1 MNHLTAPHIDYQGL
15 APLFA
20 LTGGSLIILMVGL
33 LRPVR
38 IHRLVLPALAV
49 VALGATIGLSIW
61 NWEPGDTKPIVE
73 GALSIDTLSLGIS
86 MLCCIAGI
94 ATVFLSLRSPA
105 VREAGG
111 GEYYTLLLGSIAGM
125 TVLAGAENLVTLF
138 IGIELLSIPLYVLCA
153 AELHRRVSIEAGL
166 KYLVIGSVGSGT
178 LLYGLA
184 FVYGATG
191 STDFSAISA
200 AIGDRV
206 SATDPLLLTG
216 IALAATGLA
225 FKASIAPFHQ
235 WTPDVYQGAPTPVT
249 AFMAVATKA
258 AAFAVFLRLFA
269 EAFPDIQP
277 TWGDALTALAFAT
290 IIIGNV
296 GAITQR
302 SLKRMLGWSGVAQ
315 AGYILTGVIVG
326 TRLGLQAMFFYL
338 AVYLVMNMA
347 AFAVVVARERVSPA
361 GDDLASF
368 EGLGRAD
375 PWLAWPLTI
384 AMFALAGFP
393 FTAGFIGKFYLLRA
407 AIDGGYDWLAVM
419 IVIGSVISLAYYLRV
434 IAAMWMAPAD
444 LEVSTTPGGP
454 VRRLAR
460 VGGWSPE
467 AEGRA
472 QPEVLG
478 VAVLSAAAV
487 IFLGIVPTPLFH
499 LANDVGSSLLS
510 VFV

>member
-1 MNHLTAPHIDYQGL
+1 
-15 APLFA
+15 
-20 LTGGSLIILMVGL
+20 
-33 LRPVR
+33 
-38 IHRLVLPALAV
+38 
-49 VALGATIGLSIW
+49 
-61 NWEPGDTKPIVE
+61 
-73 GALSIDTLSLGIS
+73 
-86 MLCCIAGI
+86 
-94 ATVFLSLRSPA
+94 
-105 VREAGG
+105 
-111 GEYYTLLLGSIAGM
+111 
-125 TVLAGAENLVTLF
+125 
-138 IGIELLSIPLYVLCA
+138 
-153 AELHRRVSIEAGL
+153 
-166 KYLVIGSVGSGT
+166 
-178 LLYGLA
+178 
-184 FVYGATG
+184 
-191 STDFSAISA
+191 
-200 AIGDRV
+200 
-206 SATDPLLLTG
+206 
-216 IALAATGLA
+216 LAATGLA

-269 EAFPDIQP
+269 EAFPNVQP

-361 GDDLASF
+361 GDDISSF

-419 IVIGSVISLAYYLRV
+419 IVVGSVISLAYYLRV

-444 LEVSTTPGGP
+444 LEIRTTPGGP
-454 VRRLAR
+454 MQRLAR

-472 QPEVLG
+472 QPEVLA
-478 VAVLSAAAV
+478 VAALSAAAV
-487 IFLGIVPTPLFH
+487 IFFGIVPTPLFH
-499 LANDVGSSLLS
+499 LANDVGSSLLG
-510 VFV
+510 VFG